1 MNTNNLRKLAL
12 ETNDGFMR
20 GPALVAASEIDR
32 LRSENERLTKE
43 LEEMTAIKD
52 IHQRKRHEHFER
64 AEKAEAER
72 DKARA
77 QVAAA
82 YEAAKQAK
90 VFMAEEGGFLT
101 RVPLLPETKAA
112 ISALTPA
119 DAQAAL
125 EAYGREKVEQAL
137 DAANAYMTIQYGIAA
152 LGHPVDRQRILAE
165 MEKLK

>member
-1 MNTNNLRKLAL
+1 
-12 ETNDGFMR
+12 MR
-20 GPALVAASEIDR
+20 RYEPKPWDIRRCDMIHADEGEYVLYCDAQTEI
-32 LRSENERLTKE
+32 ERLTK
-43 LEEMTAIKD
+43 ARD
-52 IHQRKRHEHFER
+52 
-64 AEKAEAER
+64 EALL
-72 DKARA
+72 A

-82 YEAAKQAK
+82 YELAAQAK

-112 ISALTPA
+112 IRSLTPA
-119 DAQAAL
+119 DAKAAL